1 MRGPLPFSFVRGL
14 AATPRA
20 VLAFAAVALVSMP
33 VPPAHAETTSV
44 TATDGYFDVSRIDAA
59 TFSIHESHYRQLNI
73 AYVIK
78 GQTRAILVDSG
89 SGTRDIAFV
98 ADKVTKKPMTVV
110 ASHVHYDHIGSHAA
124 FQQVAMADLPELRA
138 RVEHNHYTPTMGS
151 SLYPWRQ
158 GFDVTEWWKP
168 GDVIELGGRRISVVH
183 TPGHS
188 SDSITLVDREAGYA
202 FVGDLLYGGDLDA
215 WLPGADLEAWLES
228 TRTLLR
234 DFPEIRRVFGAHEK
248 GSMTREDLVALE
260 ATLASIVEGRAH
272 GERLWWLGWQVARY
286 AGAGFAVLA
295 APSAGPR

>member
-1 MRGPLPFSFVRGL
+1 MRVPLSLSFVRL
-14 AATPRA
+14 FAARQRTI
-20 VLAFAAVALVSMP
+20 VAFAAVALAST
-33 VPPAHAETTSV
+33 PALPTHADPTSV

-59 TFSIHESHYRQLNI
+59 TYSIHESHYRQLNI

-158 GFDVTEWWKP
+158 GFEVTEWWKP

-260 ATLASIVEGRAH
+260 ATLAAIVEGRTA
-272 GERLWWLGWQVARY
+272 GERLWWLGWQVSRY
-286 AGAGFAVLA
+286 AGPGFSILA
-295 APSAGPR
+295 APPATAK